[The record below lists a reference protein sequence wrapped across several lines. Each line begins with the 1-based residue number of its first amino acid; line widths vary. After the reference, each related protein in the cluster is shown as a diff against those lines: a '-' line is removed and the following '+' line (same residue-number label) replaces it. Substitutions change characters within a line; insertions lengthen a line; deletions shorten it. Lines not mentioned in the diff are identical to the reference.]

1 MKDFFNV
8 VILSANAP
16 LPETPNQIVA
26 GLSILSLILNNLD
39 LISRV
44 AAKSARRIKYVWDLA
59 HGKQG
64 NPEVEKELDNE
75 NKNEKQDGE

>member
-59 HGKQG
+59 HGREG
-64 NPEVEKELDNE
+64 SREVEKELDNQ
-75 NKNEKQDGE
+75 NEKQDGE